1 MNLFNGYNLTEKPKT
16 DFMDKRMKQQI
27 AFILEADKLK
37 NVIRRNYLTDDSR
50 LENTAEHTWHST
62 LMALLLFE
70 HAENR
75 EELDLLH
82 IIRMITIHDLVEIE
96 AGDTFMFDVEANR
109 NKFDRE
115 NQAAK
120 KIFTI
125 LPYEQG
131 KEYYDLWLEFEK
143 EETPNA
149 IFAASVDKIMPVLLN
164 THSKGT
170 SWREAEITSGKVFE
184 TLNII
189 GKGPKKIADLL
200 KELVAESLKKGNL
213 T

>member
-1 MNLFNGYNLTEKPKT
+1 ME
-16 DFMDKRMKQQI
+16 RRVKQQI

-37 NVIRRNYLTDDSR
+37 NVIRRNYLADDSR
-50 LENTAEHTWHST
+50 RENTAEHTWHTT

-82 IIRMITIHDLVEIE
+82 IVRMITIHDLVEID
-96 AGDTFMFDVEANR
+96 AGDTFMFDEEGNR

-120 KIFTI
+120 KIFSM
-125 LPYEQG
+125 LPYDQG

-143 EETPNA
+143 EESSNA

-164 THSKGT
+164 ARSKGT
-170 SWREAEITSGKVFE
+170 SWREAEITSDKVLE
-184 TLNII
+184 TLKII
-189 GKGPKKIADLL
+189 GKGPKKIEDLL
-200 KELVAESLKKGNL
+200 KELVIESLKKGNL
-213 T
+213 A

>member
-1 MNLFNGYNLTEKPKT
+1 ME
-16 DFMDKRMKQQI
+16 RRVKQQI

-37 NVIRRNYLTDDSR
+37 NVIRRNYLADDSR
-50 LENTAEHTWHST
+50 RENTAEHTWHTT

-82 IIRMITIHDLVEIE
+82 IVRMITIHDLVEIE
-96 AGDTFMFDVEANR
+96 AGDTFMFDEEGNR

-120 KIFTI
+120 KIFSM
-125 LPYEQG
+125 LPYDQG

-143 EETPNA
+143 EESSNA

-164 THSKGT
+164 ARSKGT
-170 SWREAEITSGKVFE
+170 SWREAEITSDKVLE
-184 TLNII
+184 TLKII
-189 GKGPKKIADLL
+189 GKGPKKIEDLL
-200 KELVAESLKKGNL
+200 KELVTESLKKGNL
-213 T
+213 A

>member
-1 MNLFNGYNLTEKPKT
+1 ME
-16 DFMDKRMKQQI
+16 RRVKQQI

-50 LENTAEHTWHST
+50 RENTAEHTWHTT
-62 LMALLLFE
+62 LMALLLFDY
-70 HAENR
+70 AENR

-96 AGDTFMFDVEANR
+96 AGDTFIFDEEANR
-109 NKFDRE
+109 NKFGRE

-120 KIFTI
+120 KIFSM
-125 LPYEQG
+125 LPYDQG

-164 THSKGT
+164 TRSKGT
-170 SWREAEITSGKVFE
+170 SWREAEITADKVFN
-184 TLNII
+184 TLKII
-189 GKGPKKIADLL
+189 GKGPKKIQELL
-200 KELVAESLKKGNL
+200 KELVKESREKGNL
-213 T
+213 M

>member
-1 MNLFNGYNLTEKPKT
+1 ME
-16 DFMDKRMKQQI
+16 RRVKQQI

-50 LENTAEHTWHST
+50 RENTAEHTWHTT

-70 HAENR
+70 HAVNS

-96 AGDTFMFDVEANR
+96 AGDTFMFDEEANM
-109 NKFDRE
+109 NKFNRE

-120 KIFTI
+120 KIFSM
-125 LPYEQG
+125 LPYDQG

-164 THSKGT
+164 TRSKGT
-170 SWREAEITSGKVFE
+170 SWREAEITADNVFN
-184 TLNII
+184 TLKII
-189 GKGPKKIADLL
+189 GRGPKKIQELL
-200 KELVAESLKKGNL
+200 KELVKESREKGNL
-213 T
+213 M